1 MAASEVRNMDIVAR
15 LAAGGT
21 LGDRI
26 MKVNHAGE
34 NGAVNIYR
42 AQLLASCWR
51 KADLKSDLRQFLE
64 HEKRHRAVFAAELS
78 RRGRR
83 RCRSYWV
90 CGVGGFALG
99 LVTGL
104 CGRPAIAATTVAVEA
119 VVLQHLDA
127 QMAVLSSM
135 DPAAVSAIRAIYD
148 DELAHR
154 YKGALDSSAGI
165 FCFRVLRP
173 LVSWATEAV
182 IWLGMRL

>member
-1 MAASEVRNMDIVAR
+1 MEIIAR
-15 LAAGGT
+15 LAADET

-26 MKVNHAGE
+26 IKVNHAGE

-51 KADLKSDLRQFLE
+51 KSDLKSELRQFLD
-64 HEKRHRAVFAAELS
+64 HEKRHRAIFATELS

-83 RCRSYWV
+83 RCRSYWL

-99 LVTGL
+99 LVTGF
-104 CGRPAIAATTVAVEA
+104 CGRPSIAATTVAVET
-119 VVLQHLDA
+119 VVLRHLDA
-127 QMAVLSSM
+127 QMAVLSSA
-135 DPAAVSAIRAIYD
+135 DPAATAAIRAIYD

-154 YKGALDSSAGI
+154 DRGALESRAGI
-165 FCFRVLRP
+165 FWPRVLRP